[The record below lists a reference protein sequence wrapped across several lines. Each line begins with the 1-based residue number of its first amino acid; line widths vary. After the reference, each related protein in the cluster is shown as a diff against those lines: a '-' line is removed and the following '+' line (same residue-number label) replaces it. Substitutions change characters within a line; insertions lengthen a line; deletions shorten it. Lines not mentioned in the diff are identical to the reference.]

1 MDRRN
6 LFAVHEALYNDVGLY
21 IYSGKKSIIPYY
33 GSDLLV
39 RVVQL
44 TSDIS
49 IISIAKILVTFHL
62 HFLYKCFVAQFLIKW
77 ELNNINPTQLS
88 YHVLNVVLL
97 L

>member
-1 MDRRN
+1 MHS
-6 LFAVHEALYNDVGLY
+6 LITAH
-21 IYSGKKSIIPYY
+21 
-33 GSDLLV
+33 DLLV
-39 RVVQL
+39 GVVQL